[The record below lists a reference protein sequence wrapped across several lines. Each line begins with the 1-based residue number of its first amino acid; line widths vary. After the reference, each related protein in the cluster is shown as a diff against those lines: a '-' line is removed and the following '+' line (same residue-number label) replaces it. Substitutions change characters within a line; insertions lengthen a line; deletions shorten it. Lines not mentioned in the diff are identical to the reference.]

1 MRYQSMFRSVV
12 GLSGLFVAA
21 AMAAGQGGFMN
32 FESPQVHPLDRS
44 PDGNTLAVCNTADDV
59 LEVFDVSSGVPVP
72 LGSVSVGIDPV
83 SVRFRTNGEAWVVN
97 HVSDTV
103 SLVDVGVLHVF
114 ATLTTLDEPADVVF
128 AGSPAM
134 AFVSCSQANTIQRF
148 DPTNL
153 ASPPTDIPIQAED
166 PRSLAVSV
174 DGMTVYAAIFES
186 GNGSTLIAGGNDGT
200 LGGFPTNAA
209 MEDAGNPYGGV
220 NPPPN
225 DPADTNMD
233 SNLWIPAKGPNG
245 TPPPVGLIVK
255 KDTGGMWRD
264 DNGADWTPWITG
276 ANAGLSGRYAGWDL
290 IDRDVAIL
298 TSLNAPTPTVA
309 YADRLMN
316 ICTALAVNPAS
327 GDITVVGTDGTN
339 EIRFEPNINGRF
351 LRVNIGIVDD
361 ASPATTSVVDL
372 NAEHLA
378 LAQPGGVD
386 PYETSTVPQADRDKS
401 IGDPRGIVW
410 NSAGT
415 RGYITGMGSNNLVV
429 VDANGD
435 RVMTGATTELRPG
448 PTGLALS
455 LDETKLYVLNRFDAS
470 ISVVDTT
477 TLVETANVLFHDSTP
492 VAVRTGR
499 KHLYD
504 THKNSGLGHIACA
517 SCHVD
522 GRMDR
527 LAWDL
532 GDPSGT
538 VKLLSGTGN
547 PPQHNLGANI
557 PGLHAGD
564 TSPAFENFH
573 PMKGPM
579 TTQTLID
586 IIDKEPFH
594 WRGDRDGLEEFNDAF
609 MTLQGDDQ
617 ILTPQE
623 MQEYEDFLA
632 TTHFSPNPFRNF
644 DNTLPTNL
652 PLPGQFANGRFAGS
666 GGLAEGAPLPNG
678 DAVRGL
684 QIYRDQ
690 GSKLD
695 SGNFTC
701 VICHTLPTGAGTDSR
716 FDGVSAF
723 TPIPAGPMGERHLAL
738 VSVDGSTNRAIKIP
752 QLRNQYDKAGF
763 ELTPGNPSLAGF
775 GLLHDGSIDS
785 ISRFVSEPVFEI
797 TSDQDTADLTALV
810 LAFSGG
816 FDFAPPNPGPD
827 PEAPGPPSRDAPAA
841 VGKQSTIDSAAADL
855 SVINAM
861 LALADAGDVDVI
873 VKGLVAGDRRGW
885 VYTGS
890 GQFTGDRADESPY
903 PMASLLTLAAPGSE
917 VTFTV
922 EPAGSGQRTGIDRDG
937 DNLLDYDEVRD
948 LDPVTPGT
956 QNPFD
961 PANRDSTGDNGQN
974 SPDGI
979 PDNFND
985 YDGDGFTNAAELDA
999 GTNPAEDG
1007 DSPGMPAL
1015 SPLGTLSLIAIM
1027 LAVAFMVMRRS
1038 PAPTVPCRRVS
1049 GGGFHKG
1056 SC

>member
-1 MRYQSMFRSVV
+1 MRGHELWGCV
-12 GLSGLFVAA
+12 GLVMVAFFGVAA
-21 AMAAGQGGFMN
+21 LGQGAFVN
-32 FESPQVHPLDRS
+32 FESSQVHPVDLS
-44 PDGNTLAVCNTADDV
+44 PDGSTLAVCNTADDT
-59 LEVFDVSSGVPVP
+59 LELFDVTGGVPIP
-72 LGSVSVGIDPV
+72 IGSVPVGIDPV
-83 SVRFRTNGEAWVVN
+83 SVRFRTTGEVWVVN
-97 HVSDTV
+97 HISDSVSV
-103 SLVDVGVLHVF
+103 VDVVAQHVF
-114 ATLTTLDEPADVVF
+114 GTLTTLDEPADVVF
-128 AGSPAM
+128 AGAPTM

-148 DPTNL
+148 DPGNF
-153 ASPPTDIPIQAED
+153 AAPPTSIAIEAED
-166 PRSLAVSV
+166 PRALAVSP

-225 DPADTNMD
+225 DPTDSNMD
-233 SNLWIPAKGPNG
+233 SNFWIPAKAANG

-255 KDTGGMWRD
+255 KDSGGAWRD
-264 DNGADWTPWITG
+264 DNGEDWTPWITG
-276 ANAGLSGRYAGWDL
+276 ASAGLSGRYTGWDL
-290 IDRDVAIL
+290 IDRDVAIV
-298 TSLNAPTPTVA
+298 TALNAPTPAVA
-309 YADRLMN
+309 YAEELMN
-316 ICTALAVNPAS
+316 VCMALAVNPAS
-327 GDITVVGTDGTN
+327 GDITVVGTDGIN
-339 EIRFEPNINGRF
+339 EVRFEPNVNGRF

-361 ASPATTSVVDL
+361 ASPTTTSVVDL

-386 PYETSTVPQADRDKS
+386 PYETPAVPQVDRDKS

-435 RVMTGATTELRPG
+435 RVVTGATTELRPG
-448 PTGLALS
+448 PTGLVLS
-455 LDETKLYVLNRFDAS
+455 QDETRLYVLNRFDAS
-470 ISVVDTT
+470 VSVLDTT
-477 TLVETANVLFHDSTP
+477 TLLETANVPFHDSTP
-492 VAVRTGR
+492 MAIRTGR

-504 THKNSGLGHIACA
+504 THKNSGLGHVACA

-532 GDPSGT
+532 GDPSGAI
-538 VKLLSGTGN
+538 KPLSGTGN

-557 PGLHAGD
+557 PGLLEGG
-564 TSPAFENFH
+564 TSPAFEDFH

-586 IIDKEPFH
+586 IIGKEPFH

-623 MQEYEDFLA
+623 MQEFEDFLA
-632 TTHFSPNPFRNF
+632 TTHFPPNPFRNF

-652 PLPGQFANGRFAGS
+652 PLPGQFSNGRFFGS
-666 GGLAEGAPLPNG
+666 GGLAEGAALPNG

-684 QIYRDQ
+684 EIYRDQ
-690 GSKLD
+690 GNKLD

-723 TPIPAGPMGERHLAL
+723 DPIPPGPMGERHLAL
-738 VSVDGSTNRAIKIP
+738 VSVDGSTNRAIKTP

-785 ISRFVSEPVFEI
+785 ISRFVSEPVFEV
-797 TSDQDTADLTALV
+797 TSDQDVADLTALIM
-810 LAFSGG
+810 AFSGG

-827 PEAPGPPSRDAPAA
+827 PEAPGPPSQDVPAA
-841 VGKQSTIDSAAADL
+841 VGKQDTIDSAAKDVSL
-855 SVINAM
+855 INAM
-861 LALADAGDVDVI
+861 IALADAGDVDVI
-873 VKGLVAGDRRGW
+873 AKSLIAGDPRGW

-890 GQFTGDRADESPY
+890 GQFTGDRADEPAY
-903 PMASLLTLAAPGSE
+903 PTASLVALAAPGNE

-922 EPAGSGQRTGIDRDG
+922 EPAGSGQRTGIDRDR
-937 DNLLDYDEVRD
+937 DNLLNYDETRD
-948 LDPVTPGT
+948 LDPVTPGV

-961 PANRDSTGDNGQN
+961 PASADSTGDNGQN
-974 SPDGI
+974 TPDGI

-985 YDGDGFTNAAELDA
+985 YDGDGFSNAAEFFA
-999 GTNPAEDG
+999 GTNPADENDL
-1007 DSPGMPAL
+1007 PGVPTQ
-1015 SPLGTLSLIAIM
+1015 SRWGLILLVAMMIAGSTRV
-1027 LAVAFMVMRRS
+1027 AVRS
-1038 PAPTVPCRRVS
+1038 RT
-1049 GGGFHKG
+1049 KQTD
-1056 SC
+1056 